1 MKAKTRSQRVTLSK
15 LTGNTG
21 TRWSKGS
28 STLCM
33 SANGHKGTM
42 SIDVEVTNLSK
53 WENSRT
59 RNPQIMRTDSTRKH
73 THTFKSTSTCV
84 RAMRIYFL
92 PKSTGFQCCPSA
104 EGSLTFTGRFLNDFL
119 TEKHPVMLE
128 IHQRKIRETLNY
140 CPNSHIYGW
149 TSRRRLILRLLAFCK
164 TQARA
169 PFCHYKL
176 TELWL
181 RAQVL

>member
-21 TRWSKGS
+21 PRWSKGS

-42 SIDVEVTNLSK
+42 SIDVEVTNLNK

-59 RNPQIMRTDSTRKH
+59 RNPQIMRTDSTGKH
-73 THTFKSTSTCV
+73 THTFKYMYTCV

-92 PKSTGFQCCPSA
+92 PKSTGFQGCPSA
-104 EGSLTFTGRFLNDFL
+104 EGSLIFTGRFLNDFL
-119 TEKHPVMLE
+119 LEKHPVMLE
-128 IHQRKIRETLNY
+128 IHQHKIQETLNY
-140 CPNSHIYGW
+140 CLNSHIYCW
-149 TSRRRLILRLLAFCK
+149 TSRRLLILRSLAFCK
-164 TQARA
+164 TEARA
-169 PFCHYKL
+169 PFGHYKL

-181 RAQVL
+181 HIQVL